1 MGSPDCR
8 RAIAELQRA
17 QPGAQNDPEV
27 IGAIPA
33 AIAPVFNYDWISG
46 RQEKPWLG
54 VAALFR
60 QMKALVIKKAGQDSA
75 GVEAQAGGF
84 ARKAPASEKGL
95 PIYSSRNWEI
105 RRVRN
110 DVSISR

>member
-17 QPGAQNDPEV
+17 QPGAQTDPEV

-46 RQEKPWLG
+46 RQEKPW
-54 VAALFR
+54 
-60 QMKALVIKKAGQDSA
+60 
-75 GVEAQAGGF
+75 
-84 ARKAPASEKGL
+84 
-95 PIYSSRNWEI
+95 
-105 RRVRN
+105 
-110 DVSISR
+110 